1 MINRILV
8 CLDKSDYTDSSIDFA
23 CWLATH
29 HDASLEGMVVIDTPG
44 IARSVGGGGVGS
56 MKYARTSIATKEKEC
71 HELMESILTKFKDRC
86 DAVGV
91 RHNECEIQGEPKES
105 ILDEANYFDCVVI
118 GIHTYF
124 NYESGAGDDEKYGTG
139 DDVEGDALTEIMT
152 ESLAPVFAVPL
163 GWQPQPDH
171 EIFDALIAFDGSLN
185 AMRSLRQFAR
195 LYGKG
200 SVNIKLLNC
209 NKDAEKSQVILAK
222 AKKFLGAHGFGDV
235 ATESRTEDPKEVLT
249 AEHNAPFD
257 LIVLGANSRS
267 SIVEFLTFT
276 GSVTKSLIDR
286 GDKPLLIA
294 NG

>member
-8 CLDKSDYTDSSIDFA
+8 CLDKSTYTDSSIDFA

-44 IARSVGGGGVGS
+44 IARSVGGGGVGT
-56 MKYARTSIATKEKEC
+56 MKYARTSITAKENES
-71 HELMESILTKFKDRC
+71 HELMEAILTKFKERC
-86 DAVGV
+86 DAAGV
-91 RHNECEIQGEPKES
+91 QHNEFEMQGEPAEA

-118 GIHTYF
+118 GMHTFF
-124 NYESGAGDDEKYGTG
+124 NYESGAGKDETFGTD
-139 DDVEGDALTEIMT
+139 DDVAGDCLTEIMT

-163 GWQPQPDH
+163 DWQPQPSH
-171 EIFDALIAFDGSLN
+171 EVFDALIAFDGSLN

-195 LYGKG
+195 LYGNAP
-200 SVNIKLLNC
+200 VNIKILNC
-209 NKDAEKSQVILAK
+209 NDNAETSQAMLGK
-222 AKKFLGAHGFGDV
+222 AKKFLDAHNFENV
-235 ATESRTEDPKEVLT
+235 ATESSTEDPKKVLS

-257 LIVLGANSRS
+257 LIVIGANSRS
-267 SIVEFLTFT
+267 SLVEFFT
-276 GSVTKSLIDR
+276 GSVTKTLIKR